1 MQAVITE
8 DQQIALLQKAARSRI
23 NRQELAGK
31 LGISHTTL
39 RRVLDSQAPVVVAGK
54 VFTKVNDWLIT
65 DLAK

>member
-1 MQAVITE
+1 MQAVISE
-8 DQQIALLQKAARSRI
+8 EQQIALLQKAARSRM

-39 RRVLDSQAPVVVAGK
+39 RRVLDSKAPVVVAGK
-54 VFTKVNDWLIT
+54 VFTKVNNWLIA